1 MSAVLSLILGA
12 VILALGIWLVAAV
25 GASVMAI
32 IGALIIALGTAL
44 VGAGIAIAFDKISP
58 TSRKLGR

>member
-1 MSAVLSLILGA
+1 MSALISLVLGGI
-12 VILALGIWLVAAV
+12 ILALGIWLVAGV

-32 IGALIIALGTAL
+32 IGALIIAVGGALIGTAMAL
-44 VGAGIAIAFDKISP
+44 AFDKINP